1 MWNFNYD
8 SPKEISQILDLASL
22 AMTKKFG
29 QNFLYSA
36 SARERIVRALN
47 AQEDASV
54 WEIGPGLGSITSLL
68 LKSGVK
74 VRAFEID
81 NGFCRLLKEQAFADE
96 DGFSLVQGDALK
108 TLFTQDETPDYICG
122 NLPYNVGSV
131 CIAKLIENDIRVRR
145 MVFTLQKEVVERM
158 CASKNSDAYSFF
170 SLLTQIDYRNRL
182 LFTIPRSCFYPQP
195 NVDSAVVVM
204 ERRET
209 SLVPDEI
216 RNDFLSIV
224 RTLFSQ
230 RRKTIRNN
238 LSSVYSKE
246 KLSSAFDRAS
256 LSGMERAEA
265 LDIDQLINLVNILK
279 SE

>member
-36 SARERIVRALN
+36 SAREHIVRALN
-47 AQEDASV
+47 AQEGACV

-81 NGFCRLLKEQAFADE
+81 NGFCRLLREQAFADE
-96 DGFSLVQGDALK
+96 NNFSLVQGDALK

-145 MVFTLQKEVVERM
+145 MVF
-158 CASKNSDAYSFF
+158 
-170 SLLTQIDYRNRL
+170 
-182 LFTIPRSCFYPQP
+182 YPQP

-209 SLVPDEI
+209 SLVPDEM

-224 RTLFSQ
+224 RMLFSQ

-238 LSSVYSKE
+238 LSSAYSKD